1 MKDRLKDLVQ
11 LVTSI
16 SGMIITITLMIA
28 VGLCVVFLAVS
39 PIFKYWTQA
48 DSTLPSITTNQHTIM
63 LDKNGNQFAEVWSED
78 RKIVPSLNDVSPI
91 MRESIVSAE
100 DKGFY
105 SHGAIDAPATIRSF
119 ITGSGG
125 GSGITQQLI
134 KNLLFYDSTATA
146 KEKKSAT
153 ATTISRKIRELKLA
167 MNYERNH
174 SKDDILLNYL
184 NTIAIGSPNV
194 YGIETASEVIFN
206 KNAKDLTLS
215 EAAALAG
222 SVNNTSEY
230 NLKQMDDSTVAA
242 RVKERQTYVLDR
254 LLANGKISR
263 KDHDKAVKDPI
274 ATHVQSWSGSC
285 GSSKYPF
292 YCQLVINY
300 LLDDTMLGS
309 TANDRARTV
318 SAGGFEIKT
327 SLDPTMLE
335 QLNAQL
341 KTDWGVTNPKVQS
354 TAVVQPGTGYILA
367 IGSNRDWGSNTA
379 AGQTEVVIPS
389 ASTQTG
395 STYKMM
401 TLSAALNAGW
411 TEDQLNAISSQCPW
425 NKPGF
430 DVPLGG
436 ILNSTSCAL
445 QGGHLTYRQ
454 ATAYS
459 ANTWFV
465 ELESRIGV
473 NAVKNFSKS
482 VGLSAPD
489 SIGPRSV
496 SYTLG
501 VSDNSVIN
509 MAAAYATFAAE
520 GVYCPA
526 TPITSMSR
534 IDGNAIQAPDD
545 WNPNTNGCRSVMSP
559 HSASV
564 VLKALDANING
575 TDIPGRFG
583 QMGVVPGHFTV
594 GKSGTTDN
602 YANQVWAQI
611 VGQYVVYSN
620 AYDPR
625 GNFKYPMDYYVWR
638 GYSRGPYAEA
648 ALQST
653 RDFISTNL
661 SGSANASLDLGSTD
675 TKWKKVGNVNK
686 NMVIVPDL
694 TGMSPSSAL
703 SSLRSLG
710 LEGEILKR
718 SELSDGSIDGGTL
731 WSSHVIVK
739 QSVSPG
745 TRLVVGSDKIIEL
758 TLSKTT
764 QNGHHN

>member
-1 MKDRLKDLVQ
+1 
-11 LVTSI
+11 
-16 SGMIITITLMIA
+16 
-28 VGLCVVFLAVS
+28 
-39 PIFKYWTQA
+39 
-48 DSTLPSITTNQHTIM
+48 
-63 LDKNGNQFAEVWSED
+63 
-78 RKIVPSLNDVSPI
+78 
-91 MRESIVSAE
+91 
-100 DKGFY
+100 
-105 SHGAIDAPATIRSF
+105 
-119 ITGSGG
+119 
-125 GSGITQQLI
+125 
-134 KNLLFYDSTATA
+134 
-146 KEKKSAT
+146 
-153 ATTISRKIRELKLA
+153 
-167 MNYERNH
+167 
-174 SKDDILLNYL
+174 
-184 NTIAIGSPNV
+184 
-194 YGIETASEVIFN
+194 
-206 KNAKDLTLS
+206 
-215 EAAALAG
+215 
-222 SVNNTSEY
+222 
-230 NLKQMDDSTVAA
+230 
-242 RVKERQTYVLDR
+242 
-254 LLANGKISR
+254 
-263 KDHDKAVKDPI
+263 
-274 ATHVQSWSGSC
+274 
-285 GSSKYPF
+285 
-292 YCQLVINY
+292 
-300 LLDDTMLGS
+300 
-309 TANDRARTV
+309 
-318 SAGGFEIKT
+318 
-327 SLDPTMLE
+327 
-335 QLNAQL
+335 
-341 KTDWGVTNPKVQS
+341 
-354 TAVVQPGTGYILA
+354 
-367 IGSNRDWGSNTA
+367 
-379 AGQTEVVIPS
+379 
-389 ASTQTG
+389 
-395 STYKMM
+395 MM